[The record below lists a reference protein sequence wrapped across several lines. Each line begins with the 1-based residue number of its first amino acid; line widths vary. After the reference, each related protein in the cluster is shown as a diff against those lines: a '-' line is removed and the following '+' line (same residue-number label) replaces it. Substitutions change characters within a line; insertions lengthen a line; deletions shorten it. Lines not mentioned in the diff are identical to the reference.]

1 MADEAIRRGGNAA
14 CIVNAANEVAVAAFL
29 RERIGFYD
37 IYDIIASTLDKA
49 TRIEHPDY
57 ADYVASNAEA
67 RDIALRQIKNE
78 K

>member
-1 MADEAIRRGGNAA
+1 MT
-14 CIVNAANEVAVAAFL
+14 
-29 RERIGFYD
+29 D